1 MKKKHSKKSKS
12 KYNRIVLLFCFLL
25 VFLLLGGIGSIFTSK
40 NTDTIWYYSIK
51 TSITPPNWVFPVV
64 WNILF
69 ILITFSLYYAWI
81 NSKNKK
87 QKTKV
92 IFLFG
97 INFILNIWWSVLF
110 FGLKLTQIAFFEIIL
125 LWLSILA
132 VILGVN
138 DISKKSSWL
147 LLPYLIWVAFASILN
162 ILVAFG

>member
-1 MKKKHSKKSKS
+1 MKTKYKKKNKV

-25 VFLLLGGIGSIFTSK
+25 VFLLLGGIGSIFTIK
-40 NTDTIWYYSIK
+40 NTDTLWYNTIK
-51 TSITPPNWVFPVV
+51 PSITPPSWVFPVV

-69 ILITFSLYYAWI
+69 ILITFSFYFAWI

-87 QKTKV
+87 QKKRV
-92 IFLFG
+92 GLLFG
-97 INFILNIWWSVLF
+97 INFILNILWSVLF
-110 FGLKLTQIAFFEIIL
+110 FELKFTQIAFIEIIL

-162 ILVAFG
+162 ILVAFA